1 MDQPDGQDLG
11 QLNGDD
17 KGEGGD
23 DLECNDELPERR
35 EPGPKG
41 FKLVFREKVMK
52 GSKGQEMVEQKTA
65 TWAERKQRVNRIKTH
80 HTTSKA
86 EAPYKKPSQ
95 IKTIFMFF
103 IKQLAGLKDPKGPAL
118 KASSGTSTC
127 SRTSPTSSPST

>member
-52 GSKGQEMVEQKTA
+52 GSKGREEFNQRPQPVAQ
-65 TWAERKQRVNRIKTH
+65 RKQKVNKIKT
-80 HTTSKA
+80 
-86 EAPYKKPSQ
+86 
-95 IKTIFMFF
+95 
-103 IKQLAGLKDPKGPAL
+103 
-118 KASSGTSTC
+118 
-127 SRTSPTSSPST
+127 R